1 MNKENQINIIHD
13 ISLLYEL
20 SLAIGSSFELKEN
33 IHGFVQVLMAR
44 KNIDIVNV
52 WLKSRFLVP
61 ETANPGYELAYS
73 NPRFRIKTET
83 LPPDTAIV
91 SAIKDKKADS
101 VSYLSPRFEGFVT
114 ESDIHNGVY
123 TVFRLGDIGFIKFYQ
138 FARRYDWSPVE
149 MSKLEKVMAQF
160 TQSIF
165 SCVNHARIIEE
176 TEKRLYVEKNLHEK
190 EQELLNLVQI
200 IHDVFWVYDHNE
212 NKFVFASPATKSLL
226 GLTPEK
232 FMQSPGNFKRILQTP
247 EPEELLN
254 RIVKSTND
262 IIEFSIR
269 FANGTIRW
277 LRSSSHTLN
286 TDGSAK
292 RTAGIFSDITS
303 VKQAEQ
309 DREYRLSFEK
319 LLLEIGTAFINLPHN
334 RADEGIYDALS
345 RIGAFSGADR
355 SYVFEFHDNNSLMSN
370 TYEWCSDSVTAEI
383 NNLKNLPSDTFP
395 WWIKKLSA
403 FESIYLPTLDALP
416 NEAVAEKQI
425 LEAQSIRSL
434 VVIPLASRGHLEG
447 FIGFDFVKSYASFSD
462 DTVKMLRFVGQM
474 IMNMLDNK
482 QKNEQLKQQE
492 KRYQSIV
499 ESATDIIYRIDDQRR
514 FIFMNEKTLEVTGF
528 SRQELM
534 GMDFEQIIH
543 PNYVANVSRFYR
555 DQYRKKIE
563 NTYLEFPV
571 ISRFGEQLWIGQNAS
586 LSSAPGKNAEL
597 TIVARDISD
606 LVNAN
611 ASLKQAYQKAE
622 QANQSKTQFVI
633 NTSHEIRTPVHAVG
647 GLLSILEGTPLNQ
660 EQKTLVKKLKST
672 SKSLNTLIDNVIDF
686 KKIESDTIELKEEA
700 FNLEDLLR
708 MLVDMMRYTAEENK
722 VALRY
727 AIDPDTEPNLVGD
740 VGKLQRILINL
751 TENAIKFNHEGEA
764 TIKVSA
770 KQDKGKYLV
779 AFEVED
785 TGIGMDQE
793 FLKTI
798 QFEFD
803 QSDNTTTRR
812 YDGSGLGLYITL
824 ELIKMMGG
832 KADIQSHPEKGTN
845 VNFTLPLQKQ
855 KEQDMNIEKQPDAE
869 ESKKHFPHLYI
880 LIAEDNKI
888 NQLVASRALKSLKI
902 KHDIAA
908 NGKEAVEL
916 VKDTDYDAILM
927 DLMMPEMDGFEA
939 SEAIRKE
946 LKKSMPIIACTA
958 KKVKGTI
965 EECYQAGMNAYITKP
980 FNESDIRTQLNKLKL

>member
-1 MNKENQINIIHD
+1 MNKQNQINIIHD

-20 SLAIGSSFELKEN
+20 SLAVGSSSELKEN

-52 WLKSRFLVP
+52 WLKSQFLHP
-61 ETANPGYELAYS
+61 EAENPGYDLAYS
-73 NPRFRIKTET
+73 NPRFRINTEA
-83 LPPDTAIV
+83 LPPDTAIA
-91 SAIKDKKADS
+91 SAVKNKNADS

-114 ESDIHNGVY
+114 EKGIHNGVY
-123 TVFRLGDIGFIKFYQ
+123 TVFRLGDIGFVKFYQ
-138 FARRYDWSPVE
+138 FARRYEWSQVE
-149 MSKLEKVMAQF
+149 MSKLEKVMDQF
-160 TQSIF
+160 TQSIIG
-165 SCVNHARIIEE
+165 CVNHARIIEE
-176 TEKRLYVEKNLHEK
+176 TEKRLHIEKNLREK

-200 IHDVFWVYDHNE
+200 IHDVFWVYDHSQK
-212 NKFVFASPATKSLL
+212 KFVFASPATKDLL
-226 GLTPEK
+226 GLTSEELT
-232 FMQSPGNFKRILQTP
+232 QDAGHFKRILQTS
-247 EPEELLN
+247 EPDALLN
-254 RIVKSTND
+254 RIIHSTND
-262 IIEFSIR
+262 LIEFSIR
-269 FANGTIRW
+269 FSDGTERW
-277 LRSSSHTLN
+277 LRSSAHTVN
-286 TDGSAK
+286 TPFKSK
-292 RTAGIFSDITS
+292 RTAGIFSDITEM
-303 VKQAEQ
+303 KHAEQ

-319 LLLEIGTAFINLPHN
+319 LLLEISTAFINLPHE
-334 RADEGIYDALS
+334 RADEGINNALS
-345 RIGAFSGADR
+345 RIGAFAGADR
-355 SYVFEFHDNNSLMSN
+355 SYVFEFHDNDTLMSN
-370 TYEWCSDSVTAEI
+370 TYEWCSENVTAEI
-383 NNLKNLPSDTFP
+383 DNLTNLPSDTFP

-403 FESIYLPTLDALP
+403 FQSIYLPTLDALP
-416 NEAVAEKQI
+416 EEAVAEKQI

-434 VVIPLASRGHLEG
+434 VVIPLASRGRLEG

-474 IMNMLDNK
+474 IMNMLDNR
-482 QKNEQLKQQE
+482 QKNDQLKRQE

-499 ESATDIIYRIDDQRR
+499 ESATDIIYRIDDQSR
-514 FIFMNEKTLEVTGF
+514 FIFTNEKTLEVTGF

-563 NTYLEFPV
+563 NTYLEFPIV
-571 ISRFGEQLWIGQNAS
+571 NRFGEQLWIGQNAS
-586 LSSAPGKNAEL
+586 LNAAPGKNAEL
-597 TIVARDISD
+597 TVVARDITD

-647 GLLSILEGTPLNQ
+647 GLLSMLEGTPLNQ

-700 FNLEDLLR
+700 FNIKDLLH
-708 MLVDMMRYTAEENK
+708 MLVDMLRYTAEENK
-722 VALRY
+722 VLLHY
-727 AIDPDTEPNLVGD
+727 EIDPDIEPNLIGD

-751 TENAIKFNHEGEA
+751 TENAIKFNREGEA
-764 TIKVSA
+764 TIKVSSRH
-770 KQDKGKYLV
+770 DKSKYLV

-785 TGIGMDQE
+785 TGIGIDPE

-798 QFEFD
+798 QYEFD

-832 KADIQSHPEKGTN
+832 KADIQSHPQKGTT
-845 VNFTLPLQKQ
+845 VSFTLPLQKQ
-855 KEQDMNIEKQPDAE
+855 KEQDMTVKKQPDAE
-869 ESKKHFPHLYI
+869 ESKKHFPHLNI

-908 NGKEAVEL
+908 NGKEAVDM

-965 EECYQAGMNAYITKP
+965 EECYQAGMDAYITKP
-980 FNESDIRTQLNKLKL
+980 FNESDIRNQLNKLKM